1 MTVNYG
7 KSACTVWVNSSEK
20 NTYKQD
26 KTYKSAVETA
36 RNNGLPIFT
45 YIGGD
50 APLLNGFSRL
60 IDKNG
65 ASDR

>member
-7 KSACTVWVNSSEK
+7 RSACTVWVSAAEK
-20 NTYKQD
+20 NTYKQE

-45 YIGGD
+45 YISGD
-50 APLLNGFSRL
+50 APLLNGFSKL